1 MRGVERM
8 ATEHNIKL
16 QIAELSSNCLIDAVK
31 ASFCKWLSDHRS
43 KSNETAL
50 IISSLDN
57 ASEQMLKRNIID
69 CSLWEITKP
78 AVFIEVYN
86 RARDNKFFRVMDKKI
101 YLAFMRNGQVFLK
114 FLKSK
119 PVIQI
124 DNTVKNLSPSDKQKT
139 APMTIKDAVVTVLT
153 GATQALTANEIYEEI
168 VKRRLYTF
176 GAQNPVNVVRNIIE
190 SACDNSTYSEQNRA
204 SVSCFH
210 FEVNDAGKRV
220 YRMLND
226 MQKSNHQPDNTSV
239 YSSSFSNIVDFEEG
253 KAGIRE
259 ILEAHFQTLYG
270 YSNIGIL
277 WNAAQNTLSLFLND
291 NAINTADQLWRF
303 TYLAF
308 ANEYVMNYPHI
319 WKTQPNCPQSYVG
332 VIINLARQLGGIVT
346 REQIDDYFARIKQ
359 RSPINATLIRQGLL
373 MFYAPKHFILSE
385 MVELTNER
393 CAAITKALNRL
404 FECEKVSYIILRDIT
419 SEWFSSLPTIKSGL
433 SWTALL
439 LQESLRLRPDIGYR
453 VVFSGLDGQALDT
466 LGAAIV
472 PNESDI
478 SCFADLVHRYC
489 QDREILGKRMAAEE
503 LRTLLRD
510 AGMLEGN
517 ELIYNLHK
525 ALKDYRF
532 AFTDENRMVK
542 ILER

>member
-1 MRGVERM
+1 M
-8 ATEHNIKL
+8 ATDHNIKL
-16 QIAELSSNCLIDAVK
+16 HSADISTSCLINAVRV
-31 ASFCKWLSDHRS
+31 SFGTWLSGNKS
-43 KSNETAL
+43 KHETAL
-50 IISSLDN
+50 ILSSLDS
-57 ASEQMLKRNIID
+57 ASEQMLKRKIID
-69 CSLWEITKP
+69 CSLWEITNP

-86 RARDNKFFRVMDKKI
+86 KARDNKLFRVMDKKC
-101 YLAFMRNGQVFLK
+101 YLSFMRDGRVFLK

-119 PVIQI
+119 PAIQI
-124 DNTVKNLSPSDKQKT
+124 DNASKNISPLDEQQT
-139 APMTIKDAVVTVLT
+139 TPLTIKDAVVTVLT
-153 GATQALTANEIYEEI
+153 EASQALTANEIYDEI

-176 GAQNPVNVVRNIIE
+176 GAQNPVNIVRNIIE

-204 SVSCFH
+204 SVPYFH
-210 FEVNDAGKRV
+210 FEVNEAGKRV
-220 YRMLND
+220 YCLLND
-226 MQKSNHQPDNTSV
+226 IQKYHQQPVNTSV

-291 NAINTADQLWRF
+291 NAINTADELWRF

-393 CAAITKALNRL
+393 CAAITKSLNKL
-404 FECEKVSYIILRDIT
+404 FACENVSYIVLRDIA
-419 SEWFSSLPTIKSGL
+419 SKWFSSLPTIKSGL

-439 LQESLRLRPDIGYR
+439 LQETLRLRPEIGYR
-453 VVFSGLDGQALDT
+453 VIFSGLDGQALDT

-532 AFTDENRMVK
+532 AFTDENRTVK